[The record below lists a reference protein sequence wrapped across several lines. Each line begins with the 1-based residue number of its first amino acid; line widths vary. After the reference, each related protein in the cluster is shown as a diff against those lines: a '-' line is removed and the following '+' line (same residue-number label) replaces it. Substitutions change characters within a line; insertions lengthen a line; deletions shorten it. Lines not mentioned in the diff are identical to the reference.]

1 VPQKNLLFLY
11 AMEAMAG
18 MSRGSF
24 LVCIGWTT
32 LIVTGDVARVGQV
45 FVVGMLTNILAGPLL
60 GTVVD
65 RFNRKFLALVA
76 HLGIGLVMATAGLAI
91 ESGDSSTSLVF
102 FATTIT
108 VFVLRLLYEL
118 SHDGLIRG
126 NVSDDALVHTIAR
139 FRTIHLL
146 ATAAGTVLVGVILDR
161 FGAFAGFT
169 MSASMSILLLL
180 PVIFV
185 KGVTAFGGA
194 RGLSGYFRDLLAGF
208 AILLKNPTVRL
219 MALLAAVALPVGQL
233 SNAVLSSFIHDD
245 LGMGGDVFGMVD
257 SAWPL
262 GGMAA
267 AGLMSL
273 GLGLFSRKNLVFF
286 FSVGAGTATVVLSI
300 STSVPALVFMHGAM
314 GFFVWFCRILI
325 DARVLLACGEENV
338 GRAKVCIHVAFSL
351 SAALMCLSPS
361 FVPLQSTS
369 GYFLFWGSLV
379 VLGSLVL
386 GAISWL
392 RSNE

>member
-1 VPQKNLLFLY
+1 
-11 AMEAMAG
+11 MEALAG

-32 LIVTGDVARVGQV
+32 LIVTGEVARVGQV

-76 HLGIGLVMATAGLAI
+76 HLGIGIVMATAGLAI
-91 ESGDSSTSLVF
+91 EYGDSVTSIVF

-108 VFVLRLLYEL
+108 VYVLRLLYEL

-139 FRTIHLL
+139 FRTLHLL

-169 MSASMSILLLL
+169 MSASMSNLLLL
-180 PVIFV
+180 PAAFV
-185 KGVTAFGGA
+185 TGVTAFGGA
-194 RGLSGYFRDLLAGF
+194 RGLSGFFRDLSIGF

-219 MALLAAVALPVGQL
+219 MALLAAVTLPVGQL

-245 LGMGGDVFGMVD
+245 LRMGGDVFGMVD

-267 AGLMSL
+267 AGFISL
-273 GLGLFSRKNLVFF
+273 GIGLFSRKNMVFF
-286 FSVGAGTATVVLSI
+286 FSVCAGTATVVFSI
-300 STSVPALVFMHGAM
+300 STSVPALVLMHGAM

-325 DARVLLACGEENV
+325 DARVLQACGEENV

-361 FVPLQSTS
+361 FVPLQFTS
-369 GYFLFWGSLV
+369 GYFLFWGSLA
-379 VLGSLVL
+379 VLSSLAI